1 MSAATSTIV
10 ALSLGA
16 GGAVTNYL
24 AGRSQGRAAEKAAEQ
39 QVQGVREARAYAE
52 PKYAEAQRIAREQ
65 NDRAQ
70 AILAEQYQRGQATL
84 APYAGGGAQG
94 LTALTALLGLPSAP
108 SAAAP
113 APSGAPRAAG
123 APVAGSA
130 PSGVGTTTLANG
142 IPLSL
147 LASLTTKQIA
157 EGNRALGGGLLGM
170 AGTQGQPA
178 PATQSSYVSLRA
190 PTGDVRPVPADQ
202 VDFYL
207 ARGAT
212 RV

>member
-1 MSAATSTIV
+1 MWPLIALAAGSALV
-10 ALSLGA
+10 
-16 GGAVTNYL
+16 NYFQ
-24 AGRSQGRAAEKAAEQ
+24 GRSQGKAAEKAADQ
-39 QVQGVREARAYAE
+39 QQQGVREARAYAE
-52 PKYAEAQRIAREQ
+52 PLYADAQRVAREQLADAQRIALQ
-65 NDRAQ
+65 Q
-70 AILAEQYQRGQATL
+70 LQQGQAGL
-84 APYAGGGAQG
+84 APYAAGGTQG
-94 LTALTALLGLPSAP
+94 MTALTALLGLPSATAA
-108 SAAAP
+108 AAAP
-113 APSGAPRAAG
+113 SGVPRAASALMA
-123 APVAGSA
+123 APAA

-147 LASLTTKQIA
+147 INSLTTKQLA

-170 AGTQGQPA
+170 AGTPGV

-212 RV
+212 RA